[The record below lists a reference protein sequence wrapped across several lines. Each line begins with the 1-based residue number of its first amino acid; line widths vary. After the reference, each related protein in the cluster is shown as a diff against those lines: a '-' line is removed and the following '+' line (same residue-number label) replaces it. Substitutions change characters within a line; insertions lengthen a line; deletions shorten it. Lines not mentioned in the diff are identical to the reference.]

1 VEQWFNNSLTIVEQ
15 WFNNS
20 STIVQQPFN
29 HRSTTVQ
36 PSFIIF
42 IGVLSVAINGTLT
55 ARQGIKSN
63 FHIVQTRLIG
73 VLSVAKKSAL
83 GA

>member
-1 VEQWFNNSLTIVEQ
+1 VAINGTLTARQGIKSN
-15 WFNNS
+15 FH
-20 STIVQQPFN
+20 IVQT
-29 HRSTTVQ
+29 RL
-36 PSFIIF
+36 

-73 VLSVAKKSAL
+73 VLSVAKKKRN
-83 GA
+83 